1 MEDWPPPGEDPFDF
15 DTGERPGRLRRRPRD
30 GSRMASEL
38 EQDGKIT
45 WKGHGAMGTLRA
57 GDELFAL
64 VEDEKMGDPSLSSV
78 AMPDIR
84 DFRHQSDKGVKP
96 VPTGLLF

>member
-1 MEDWPPPGEDPFDF
+1 MDATYPLAAPDAPTDGIGLPRQPLLDS
-15 DTGERPGRLRRRPRD
+15 RPRD

-45 WKGHGAMGTLRA
+45 WKGHGAKGTLRA

-64 VEDEKMGDPSLSSV
+64 VEDEKMGDARQEWANHRPRL
-78 AMPDIR
+78 
-84 DFRHQSDKGVKP
+84 KG
-96 VPTGLLF
+96 